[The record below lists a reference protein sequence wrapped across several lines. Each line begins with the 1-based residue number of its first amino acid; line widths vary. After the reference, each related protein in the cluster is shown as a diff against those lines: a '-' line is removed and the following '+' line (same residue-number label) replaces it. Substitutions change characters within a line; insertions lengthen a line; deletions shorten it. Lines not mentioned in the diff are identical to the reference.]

1 MPFIFSDT
9 IAKIG
14 INPCVQVPGRVTDQ
28 LEAVKGFIYVRGK
41 INGFAFVQTL
51 VPVKNGPYRLY
62 VNGPML
68 KGAHAQT
75 GDTVKFSIE
84 ANPHP
89 EKRTPAILPAFKK
102 RLAKEKLAV
111 SFKNLTPSRR
121 KEILKYMGF
130 LKTPESV
137 ERNIAKVI
145 AQLKGTTK
153 NPEIK

>member
-1 MPFIFSDT
+1 MAFVFSET
-9 IAKIG
+9 IHKIG
-14 INPCVQVPGRVTDQ
+14 INPCVPVPGRITDQ
-28 LEAVKGFIYVRGK
+28 LEPVKGFIYIRGK
-41 INGFAFVQTL
+41 INGHAFVQTL

-68 KGAHAQT
+68 KGAHAKN

-89 EKRTPAILPAFKK
+89 EQRTPAILPAFKK
-102 RLAKEKLAV
+102 RLAEEKLAAA
-111 SFKNLTPSRR
+111 FKNLAPSRR
-121 KEILKYMGF
+121 KEILKYMHF

-145 AQLKGTTK
+145 AQLKALG
-153 NPEIK
+153 